1 MTRHKC
7 VHLYKKGHAY
17 KQNTKRGYV
26 SIVKKFYFLLVKN
39 NHSSILKDDIEEIQ
53 APSDDTMTKTAA
65 QMFDDEEILAMISA
79 CGSSME
85 RAMIATLYEGALRI
99 KELGTLTW
107 ERVSFNEQ
115 NVVINVN
122 VKTNKPRRI
131 PLFIAIIAITS
142 LIGYFG
148 IIKKK

>member
-1 MTRHKC
+1 MC
-7 VHLYKKGHAY
+7 P
-17 KQNTKRGYV
+17 
-26 SIVKKFYFLLVKN
+26 LLR
-39 NHSSILKDDIEEIQ
+39 SSIFYLSRTTIHQFSKDDIEEIQ
-53 APSDDTMTKTAA
+53 VPSDDTMTKTAA

>member
-1 MTRHKC
+1 LSRTTSH
-7 VHLYKKGHAY
+7 
-17 KQNTKRGYV
+17 Q
-26 SIVKKFYFLLVKN
+26 FLRR
-39 NHSSILKDDIEEIQ
+39 ILRRSKS
-53 APSDDTMTKTAA
+53 PSDDTMTKTAA
-65 QMFDDEEILAMISA
+65 QMFDEEEILAMISA

-85 RAMIATLYEGALRI
+85 RVMIATLYEGALRI

-122 VKTNKPRRI
+122 VKANKPRRI